1 MQTITEIIKLMLA
14 PGLLISACGTL
25 ILGTN
30 GKYAIVSVRIRILN
44 EERRRLLLKKKES
57 GISEIDEQHISELT
71 RQLDSLALGIKYI
84 RNSVVSYSSAIGLFV
99 IASMLIGLT
108 HVYSSNELNTL
119 TLIVFLIGVLAAFG
133 GTIAATYEVFK
144 AKHI

>member
-1 MQTITEIIKLMLA
+1 MQTISEIIKLMLA

-30 GKYAIVSVRIRILN
+30 GKYAIVSARIRILN
-44 EERRRLLLKKKES
+44 EERRRLLLKKKEA
-57 GISEIDEQHISELT
+57 GISDVDEQHITELT

-99 IASMLIGLT
+99 IASLLIGLN
-108 HVYSSNELNTL
+108 HIYSSGELNTII
-119 TLIVFLIGVLAAFG
+119 LIVFLTGVLAAFG
-133 GTIAATYEVFK
+133 GTAAATYEVFK
-144 AKHI
+144 VKNT